1 MTRTL
6 WISVCLCV
14 CFAVQTFGQSSNARL
29 SGTVTD
35 ATGAVLPGVEVKATN
50 NATGVVATALSN
62 DSGAYNFASLLPGT
76 YTVNASLA
84 AFQTQTFNGVQ
95 LGNAAQVRLN
105 FSLQVG
111 QIATNVEV
119 SITENQLL
127 LETSSSV
134 GNVLEQ
140 KKVVDLPLVTN
151 NVLDLVGVMAGVNV
165 TKDNVFGANDTKFA
179 GVAAG
184 NINVQRDGI
193 PITGGRWPTGLQPAT
208 TVNPDLVGEV
218 RMILAPVDAE
228 LGRGSGQFQIQTRS
242 GTNEFHGGLVWDAQN
257 SVFDAHSWSDNQTG
271 ATPLWRNQPEMT
283 ARIGGPIVKNKT
295 FFFGLFDKQ
304 WALIKE
310 AYTAF
315 ALTPC
320 ARRGIY
326 RYFADVGPT
335 YGGGPLAGAPTWSQP
350 TGPGAGFTQ
359 TPWVNQAGVPRT
371 DLGPMQFASVFNS
384 DPVSFTGGAPNADC
398 SNAIVSGGPRDPNRT
413 QIDPT
418 GYVNTL
424 FKYMPQVNN
433 YDIGD
438 GLNIAGI
445 RWIRRRDGGENL
457 FAAGEP
463 ANRKQWNMKIDHIFN
478 QKHKIS
484 GAWSFEK
491 DYASD
496 AFMAWPGT
504 WEGKDYNQ
512 PQVLTVNFVST
523 LSPRLVNEAR
533 FGMNRTGTNEYAP
546 LYNPAFHDEIFKLF
560 PKNGSGLEFPPLLGY
575 GQMNFHSD
583 QIIGTR
589 GFEPLQLLNDST
601 PRKTWGDT
609 VSLTMGKHAFRF
621 GGEYRHGSSRSEVSS
636 SGSAVTPCASGFF
649 GSFSG
654 DPTNPIAYGGVTP
667 LAPVQGVIGTPG
679 LVGVPGT
686 AGFGAVPGAFPIFG
700 SVQGM
705 ENLLTFLSGSLCG
718 VSQYRFINRANQ
730 AGVAWNDPTKDVAKI
745 RDFHQNEIG
754 VFFKDDWKFSNK
766 LTLNL
771 GLRWDYYGPPY
782 EKNGLSATL
791 VGGGAGLFGISGRSF
806 DGWMSPGARADL
818 SQLIFIGPNT
828 PNPGLRPYPRDL
840 NNFGPA
846 VGFAWNATERTV
858 VRGGYQLQYIG
869 GNNFSGVES
878 ALGQPPGSEFLA
890 TYQGDSTHPYLDLTS
905 ITKNQ
910 IPFPIAPPVLP
921 VQQIPVTSRSA
932 VIQAYDPNYVNPY
945 VQNLTLSITR
955 DVNRH
960 LTLDGRYIGTLTRK
974 NFDSFD
980 LNTPNFLTNGLKQAF
995 DLARAGKESPLLDQM
1010 FSGVNIA
1017 GAGFGPVNGPPVNGV
1032 PQTGALQLRNNSNLR
1047 TNLANGNY
1055 AALAGQIAQL
1065 NYSSFD
1071 PGNEGLAPVSA
1082 GVNGAVLRL
1091 NGFPENFILTNP
1103 QFGCSFGCTSGG
1115 VTLLTN
1121 GGLSNYHSLQVL
1133 QTLRNIGGFNFQT
1146 SYTWS
1151 KELGID
1157 PNSTPNGTAPPPL
1170 PGAGAFTDPRN
1181 QHADYTRL
1189 RTDRTHVVRTSGA
1202 FDLPVGPG
1210 KTLAGNSHGVLAR
1223 VIEGWQT
1230 SWIVN
1235 LQSGAPLT
1243 INAQSML
1250 YGLGTPDQV
1259 RPFDFKGAQ
1268 GASWP
1273 AGANAGNYFGN
1284 VFTKVPDPQCGA
1296 IDASLSSFCTL
1307 QAIADKSGNII
1318 LQNAQPGTRG
1328 NVGLNTI
1335 EGAGVWTAD
1344 MALTK
1349 SFKIRETLRGTVR
1362 VDARNVFN
1370 HPTPGAP
1377 GAGFAAAPNDGGAQL
1392 NLNDANPFGNMSLKG
1407 ASAGYWSPSQR
1418 AFQLKVRV
1426 DF

>member
-14 CFAVQTFGQSSNARL
+14 CFAVQTFAQSSNARL
-29 SGTVTD
+29 SGTVND

-50 NATGVVATALSN
+50 NATGVVTTALSN
-62 DSGAYNFASLLPGT
+62 DAGAYNFASLLPGT
-76 YTVNASLA
+76 YTISASLP

-95 LGNAAQVRLN
+95 LGNAAQVRVN
-105 FSLQVG
+105 FALQVG
-111 QIATNVEV
+111 QVATNVEV
-119 SITENQLL
+119 SVTANQVL

-140 KKVVDLPLVTN
+140 QKVVDLPLVSN

-208 TVNPDLVGEV
+208 TINPDLVGEV

-242 GTNEFHGGLVWDAQN
+242 GTNQFHGGLVWDAQN
-257 SVFDAHSWSDNQTG
+257 SLLDAHSWSDNQTG
-271 ATPLWRNQPEMT
+271 ATPLWRNQPEVT
-283 ARIGGPIVKNKT
+283 ARLGGPIVKNKT

-304 WALIKE
+304 YATIKE

-315 ALTPC
+315 TLTPC

-326 RYFADVGPT
+326 RYFSDWAPA

-350 TGPGAGFTQ
+350 TSQAPFPT
-359 TPWVNQAGVPRT
+359 TPWINAAGVPRS
-371 DLGPMQFASVFNS
+371 DLGPIQYASVFGNS
-384 DPVSFTGGAPNADC
+384 VSFTGGTPAPDC
-398 SNAIVSGGPRDPNRT
+398 SNAVVSGGPRDPNRT

-424 FKYMPQVNN
+424 FKYMPPVNN
-433 YDIGD
+433 FDIGD
-438 GLNIAGI
+438 GLNVAGI

-463 ANRKQWNMKIDHIFN
+463 ANRKQWNTKIDHIFN

-546 LYNPAFHDEIFKLF
+546 LYNPAYHDEIFKLF
-560 PKNGSGLEFPPLLGY
+560 PKNGNGLEFPPLLGY
-575 GQMNFHSD
+575 GQMNFHTD

-609 VSLTMGKHAFRF
+609 VSLTMGKHGFRF

-654 DPTNPIAYGGVTP
+654 NPTNPIAYGGVTP

-718 VSQYRFINRANQ
+718 VSQYRFINKASQ
-730 AGVAWNDPTKDVAKI
+730 AGVAWNDPTKDTAKI

-754 VFFKDDWKFSNK
+754 VFFKDDWKFSNRM
-766 LTLNL
+766 TLNL

-791 VGGGAGLFGISGRSF
+791 AGGGAGLFGISGRSF

-818 SQLIFIGPNT
+818 SQLIFVGPNT

-890 TYQGDSTHPYLDLTS
+890 TYQGDSTNPYLDLTS

-921 VQQIPVTSRSA
+921 VQQIPVTSRNA
-932 VIQAYDPNYVNPY
+932 TIQAYDPNYVNPY
-945 VQNLTLSITR
+945 VQNLTLSVTR
-955 DVNRH
+955 DVNSH
-960 LTLDGRYIGTLTRK
+960 LTLDARYIGTLTRK

-980 LNTPNFLTNGLKQAF
+980 LNAPNFLTNGLKQAF
-995 DLARAGKESPLLDQM
+995 DLARAGKDSDLLDQM
-1010 FSGVNIA
+1010 FNGINIA
-1017 GAGFGPVNGPPVNGV
+1017 GPGFGPVGPGM
-1032 PQTGALQLRNNSNLR
+1032 GALELRSNSTLNS
-1047 TNLANGNY
+1047 NLANGNY

-1065 NYSSFD
+1065 NYSSFN
-1071 PGNEGLAPVSA
+1071 PGNESLPPVPA

-1091 NGFPENFILTNP
+1091 NKFPENFILTNP
-1103 QFGCSFGCTSGG
+1103 QFGCSIGCTSGA

-1121 GGLSNYHSLQVL
+1121 GGQSNYHSLQVL
-1133 QTLRNIGGFNFQT
+1133 QTLRNISGFNFQT

-1157 PNSTPNGTAPPPL
+1157 PNSTPNGVAM
-1170 PGAGAFTDPRN
+1170 GGFTDPRN
-1181 QHADYTRL
+1181 QHADYTLL
-1189 RTDRTHVVRTSGA
+1189 RTNRTHVLRTYGS

-1210 KTLAGNSHGVLAR
+1210 KSLAGNSHGVLAR
-1223 VIEGWQT
+1223 LIEGWQT

-1243 INAQSML
+1243 MTAQSML
-1250 YGLGTPDQV
+1250 YRLGTPDQV

-1268 GASWP
+1268 GVQW
-1273 AGANAGNYFGN
+1273 ANGNSGLYFGDI
-1284 VFTKVPDPQCGA
+1284 FKKVADPQCGA
-1296 IDASLSSFCTL
+1296 IDPSLKPFCTL
-1307 QAIADKSGNII
+1307 QAVADKSGNII
-1318 LQNAQPGTRG
+1318 LQNPQPGTRG

-1335 EGAGVWTAD
+1335 EGAGTWTAD

-1349 SFKIRETLRGTVR
+1349 SFTVRENLKGTIR

-1377 GAGFAAAPNDGGAQL
+1377 AAAFGGAPVDGGAQL
-1392 NLNDANPFGNMSLKG
+1392 NLNDTNPFGNIPLKG
-1407 ASAGYWSPSQR
+1407 ASAGYWVPSQR
-1418 AFQLKVRV
+1418 AFQLKVRL

>member
-1 MTRTL
+1 MKRFLLT
-6 WISVCLCV
+6 SVLLCV
-14 CFAVQTFGQSSNARL
+14 LAIQAFGQSSNARL
-29 SGTVTD
+29 SGTVND

-50 NATGVVATALSN
+50 SATGIVSTALTN
-62 DSGAYNFASLLPGT
+62 DAGAYNFASLLPGT
-76 YTVNASLA
+76 YTISASLPS
-84 AFQTQTFNGVQ
+84 FQTQTFKDVP
-95 LGNAAQVRLN
+95 LGNAAQVRMN

-111 QIATNVEV
+111 GVSTNVEV
-119 SITENQLL
+119 SVAASQLL
-127 LETSSSV
+127 LESSSSV

-140 KKVVDLPLVTN
+140 QKVNDLPLVSN
-151 NVLDLVGVMAGVNV
+151 NVMDLVQVMAGVNV
-165 TKDNVFGANDTKFA
+165 TKDSVFGANDTKFA

-208 TVNPDLVGEV
+208 QVNPDLVGEV

-242 GTNEFHGGLVWDAQN
+242 GTNQFHGGVVWDAQN
-257 SVFDAHSWSDNQTG
+257 SALDAHSWSDNQTG

-283 ARIGGPIVKNKT
+283 LRLGGPIQKNKT

-304 WALIKE
+304 WALIRE

-315 ALTPC
+315 VLTPC
-320 ARRGIY
+320 AQRGIY
-326 RYFADVGPT
+326 RYFGNVAPT
-335 YGGGPLAGAPTWSQP
+335 YGGGPLNGAPTWSQP

-359 TPWVNQAGVPRT
+359 TPYINQAGVPRT
-371 DLGPMQFASVFNS
+371 DLGPMQYASVFGNS
-384 DPVSFTGGAPNADC
+384 LSFTGGAPNADC
-398 SNAIVSGGPRDPNRT
+398 SNAVVSGGPRDPNRT

-424 FKYMPQVNN
+424 FKYMPPVNN

-438 GLNIAGI
+438 GLNVAGH

-457 FAAGEP
+457 FDAGEP
-463 ANRKQWNMKIDHIFN
+463 SNRKQWNTKIDHVFN

-523 LSPRLVNEAR
+523 LSANLVNEAR

-546 LYNPAFHDEIFKLF
+546 LVNPAFHDEIFKLF

-575 GQMNFHSD
+575 GQANFHQD

-601 PRKTWGDT
+601 PRKTWADT

-636 SGSAVTPCASGFF
+636 SGSAVTPCASSFF
-649 GSFSG
+649 GSFG
-654 DPTNPIAYGGVTP
+654 GHPTNPIAYGGVTP
-667 LAPVQGVIGTPG
+667 LAPIQGVAGTTG
-679 LVGVPGT
+679 LVGVPGSAGIPG
-686 AGFGAVPGAFPIFG
+686 AGFFPIFG

-718 VSQYRFINRANQ
+718 VSQYRFINNANQ
-730 AGVAWNDPTKDVAKI
+730 AGVAWNDPTKDPFKI

-754 VFFKDDWKFSNK
+754 SFFKDDWKVTNK
-766 LTLNL
+766 VTLNL
-771 GLRWDYYGPPY
+771 GVRWDYYGVPY
-782 EKNGLSATL
+782 EKNGLSGTL
-791 VGGGAGLFGISGRSF
+791 AGGGAGLFGISGRDFS
-806 DGWMSPGARADL
+806 GWMKQGQRGDP
-818 SQLIFIGPNT
+818 SQLIFVGPNSQ
-828 PNPGLRPYPRDL
+828 NAGLRPYPRDL

-846 VGFAWNATERTV
+846 VGFAWNVNTNTV
-858 VRGGYQLQYIG
+858 VRGGYQMQYIG
-869 GNNFSGVES
+869 GGNFTGVES
-878 ALGQPPGSEFLA
+878 ALGQPPGSEYLA
-890 TYQGDSTHPYLDLTS
+890 TYQGDSAHPYLDLTS
-905 ITKNQ
+905 IQKNL
-910 IPFPIAPPVLP
+910 IPAPIAPPVLP
-921 VQQIPVTSRSA
+921 VQQIPLTDRTKT
-932 VIQAYDPNYVNPY
+932 IQAYDANYVNPY
-945 VQNLTLSITR
+945 IQNLTLSITK
-955 DVNRH
+955 DLNSH
-960 LTLDGRYIGTLTRK
+960 LTLDARYIGTLTRK
-974 NFDSFD
+974 NYNSFD
-980 LNTPNFLTNGLKQAF
+980 LNSPNFLTNGLKEAF
-995 DLARAGKESPLLDQM
+995 DLARAGKDSPLLDQM
-1010 FSGVNIA
+1010 FKGVNIV
-1017 GAGFGPVNGPPVNGV
+1017 GAGFGPVGTTLNGV
-1032 PQTGALQLRNNSNLR
+1032 AQTGALELRNNSTLR

-1065 NYSSFD
+1065 NYGTFPGS
-1071 PGNEGLAPVSA
+1071 GNENLPPVAA
-1082 GVNGAVLRL
+1082 GVNGSVLRF
-1091 NGFPENFILTNP
+1091 NGFSENFILTNP
-1103 QFGCSFGCTSGG
+1103 QFGCSIGCTSGA

-1121 GGLSNYHSLQVL
+1121 GGHSNYHSMQLL
-1133 QTLRNIGGFNFQT
+1133 QTLRNIHGFNFQT

-1151 KELGID
+1151 KDLGVD
-1157 PNSTPNGTAPPPL
+1157 TLSG
-1170 PGAGAFTDPRN
+1170 GAFTDPRN
-1181 QHADYTRL
+1181 QAADYTLL
-1189 RTDRTHVVRTSGA
+1189 RTNRTHVVRTYGA

-1210 KTLAGNSHGVLAR
+1210 KALAGNSHGVFAR

-1230 SWIVN
+1230 SWIIN
-1235 LQSGAPLT
+1235 MQTGAPLT
-1243 INAQSML
+1243 IGAQNNL
-1250 YGLGTPDQV
+1250 YGRGTPDQV
-1259 RPFDFKGAQ
+1259 RPFDFNAARGVQ
-1268 GASWP
+1268 WE
-1273 AGANAGNYFGN
+1273 AGANSGRYFGDIFN
-1284 VFTKVPDPQCGA
+1284 KVRDPQCNG
-1296 IDASLSSFCTL
+1296 IDPSLQGFCTL
-1307 QAIADKSGNII
+1307 QAVADKSGNVI
-1318 LQNAQPGTRG
+1318 LQNPLPGTRG

-1335 EGAGVWTAD
+1335 EAAGVWSAD

-1349 SFKIRETLRGTVR
+1349 SFKLNETFRGTVR
-1362 VDARNVFN
+1362 MDARNIFN

-1377 GAGFAAAPNDGGAQL
+1377 PAGFGAPPNDGGAQL
-1392 NLNDANPFGNMSLKG
+1392 NLNDANPFGNMPLKG

-1418 AFQLKVRV
+1418 AFQLKLRV